1 MAIAPGDVST
11 CARVTLARRPRAGHW
26 AAATRRRPRIVG
38 NPLHAAFAKIEIG
51 QPQEFITDLRL
62 MRR

>member
-1 MAIAPGDVST
+1 
-11 CARVTLARRPRAGHW
+11 VTLARRPRAGHW